1 MGQSVQVLSRVSV
14 ETHSRRAPTI
24 SGELALDCFTM
35 HDNEFSLMQL
45 QNLSSGVGG
54 RVELARR
61 ELDSAGQSVLLA
73 VTDDLGGE
81 LGGELEL
88 YWVARRVKSS
98 DTVTLDTFSAL
109 S

>member
-1 MGQSVQVLSRVSV
+1 M
-14 ETHSRRAPTI
+14 PTI

-45 QNLSSGVGG
+45 QNFSSGVGG

-73 VTDDLGGE
+73 VTDDLAGE
-81 LGGELEL
+81 LGGEVEL

-98 DTVTLDTFSAL
+98 DTVTLDTFSTL
-109 S
+109 SYRK